1 LLRYIP
7 LSGTSLAM
15 TVNLASHNNMEELTT
30 IKSEERKNR
39 NGLHRY
45 VAQARRMR
53 LPLQLNMKILN
64 YCLASLMLIV
74 SISYFV
80 ASNHLILQ
88 GFAINEIK
96 NSVQDLKKNNRD
108 LELIVMNL
116 ESYEGLQER
125 IQELEMVSVNEI
137 DYIEFKNEN
146 VAMVN

>member
-1 LLRYIP
+1 
-7 LSGTSLAM
+7 
-15 TVNLASHNNMEELTT
+15 MEELTT
-30 IKSEERKNR
+30 TKFKECEGR
-39 NGLHRY
+39 NNLYGY
-45 VAQARRMR
+45 AAQVRRMR
-53 LPLQLNMKILN
+53 LPLQLNMKTLN
-64 YCLASLMLIV
+64 YFLASLILIV

-80 ASNHLILQ
+80 ASNHLISQ

-116 ESYEGLQER
+116 ESYKGLQER

-146 VAMVN
+146 VAMAD